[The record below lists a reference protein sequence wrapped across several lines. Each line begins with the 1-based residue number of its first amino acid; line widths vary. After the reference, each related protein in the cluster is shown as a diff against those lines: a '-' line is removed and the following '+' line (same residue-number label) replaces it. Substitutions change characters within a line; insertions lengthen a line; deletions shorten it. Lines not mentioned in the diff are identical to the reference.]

1 MMLKN
6 TFKALAFIFVTLLAV
21 NLGLAKELEVA
32 DHGNHD
38 IEAHGNDS
46 HGAEAHDEKVDVTEM
61 IMHHIKDAHEWHLWG
76 GHENSVSVYLPII
89 LIDGGVK
96 VFSSSNFYHGE
107 HAGHGDHTY
116 LKGTGAAE
124 GYAMVH
130 EKIYKLDANGEISF
144 DLEGHSINAK
154 PLDFSITKNVVALIV
169 SALLLILILA
179 AVAKSYKKHGFG
191 APKGISRFIEPIVIF
206 IRDDIAKSNIGEK
219 KYKKFMPYLLTAF
232 FFIWINNLLGLVPII
247 PGGANLTGNIS
258 FTLVMAVFTLILTLI
273 NGNKH
278 YWQHIFATPGVP
290 KALLPIMIPVEIVG
304 VFTKP
309 FALMVRLFANI
320 TAGHIIILSLVG
332 IIFTFESVAW
342 GGLSVPL
349 ALFISVLELLVAF
362 LQAFVFTMLSALFI
376 GAAVAEEHH

>member
-1 MMLKN
+1 MLKN
-6 TFKALAFIFVTLLAV
+6 TFKAFAFIIATVFTV
-21 NLGLAKELEVA
+21 NLGLASTPENSHA
-32 DHGNHD
+32 D
-38 IEAHGNDS
+38 A
-46 HGAEAHDEKVDVTEM
+46 HGAEHHAEKEEVDVTEM

-76 GHENSVSVYLPII
+76 GHEDGVSVYLPII
-89 LIDGGVK
+89 LVDGGLK

-107 HAGHGDHTY
+107 HVGHGKDSY
-116 LKGTGAAE
+116 LKGTGAAQ
-124 GYAMVH
+124 GYAMFH
-130 EKIYKLDANGEISF
+130 EKIYKLDAEGILHF
-144 DLEGHSINAK
+144 DEEHHVNSELNAK

-191 APKGISRFIEPIVIF
+191 APKGISRFVEPIVIF